1 MSAGPIV
8 FSPQVELTY
17 QRGLT
22 GNIDISHSS
31 IALANATFATPMTDG
46 ARDRLGLGLSVA
58 VDLATSLTA
67 RASYDST
74 FGSGVEAHRGALTAS
89 YRF

>member
-1 MSAGPIV
+1 MSAGRIA
-8 FSPQVELTY
+8 FTPQVELTY
-17 QRGLT
+17 QRSLT
-22 GNIDISHSS
+22 NNVDISRSS

-58 VDLATSLTA
+58 VDMTASLVA
-67 RASYDST
+67 RASYDGS
-74 FGSGVEAHRGALTAS
+74 FGSGVAAHRGALSAS